1 MPATRSSRPTW
12 RRWLAGGAILA
23 LGRIAHEAALR
34 ALGLAP
40 RRFVFAH
47 GARHSLPGGASL
59 FDSYHCSRYNTNT
72 GRLTEP
78 MFHAVFDDIAAYL
91 RRRAAR
97 AALPNMN
104 TRSGEPAAAAPSP
117 FDARE
122 LIASLP
128 HRPGVYRMF
137 DAAGATLYVGKARD
151 LKKRVSSYFQKSAHE
166 TRIAVMLAQ
175 VARVE
180 TTVTRSEGEALLL
193 ENNLI
198 KSEEPRYNILF
209 RDDKSYPYV
218 CLTGDR
224 FPQLRFHRG
233 RLDRKNRYFGPFP
246 SAGAVR
252 EGMALLQ
259 KVFQLRTCENT
270 VFANRSRP
278 CMLHQI
284 QRCSAPCVGLVAEAD
299 YREDVQGAVLFLQG
313 KADQVLAQLKVQMD
327 EAAAALAFERAARL
341 RDKITR
347 LAQLQARQFVE
358 SATAGD
364 IDVVAAAAEQG
375 IVAVNVVMIR
385 GGRHVGDRTFFPQH
399 ADAGQFP
406 EVVAA
411 FLEQHY
417 VERPVPPTIV
427 VPDAADHAALAEVL
441 SAQSGQR
448 VEIVDNP
455 GGERRVWL
463 AMAVQNAG
471 FAIRQKLAQK
481 ATQDDRLA
489 ALQTALGLPASAQ
502 RIECFD
508 VSHTMGERAVASCV
522 IFDRLA
528 MQTSEYRRFNVEPAQ
543 GGDDYAA
550 MREALTR
557 RCARIVA
564 GEFPVPD
571 LFVIDGGKGQVAVA
585 AEVLAEQGLH
595 DTRLIGVA
603 KGPERKAGQEDI
615 VFPERAEVLNLPPD
629 HPGLHLLQQIR
640 DEAHR
645 FAIQGHRAR
654 RGKARTTSTLQ
665 EIAGVGSRKR
675 QALLTHFGGLR
686 GVQSASV
693 DDLARVPGISR
704 ALAERIFAQL
714 H

>member
-1 MPATRSSRPTW
+1 
-12 RRWLAGGAILA
+12 
-23 LGRIAHEAALR
+23 
-34 ALGLAP
+34 
-40 RRFVFAH
+40 
-47 GARHSLPGGASL
+47 
-59 FDSYHCSRYNTNT
+59 
-72 GRLTEP
+72 
-78 MFHAVFDDIAAYL
+78 
-91 RRRAAR
+91 
-97 AALPNMN
+97 
-104 TRSGEPAAAAPSP
+104 
-117 FDARE
+117 
-122 LIASLP
+122 
-128 HRPGVYRMF
+128 
-137 DAAGATLYVGKARD
+137 
-151 LKKRVSSYFQKSAHE
+151 
-166 TRIAVMLAQ
+166 
-175 VARVE
+175 
-180 TTVTRSEGEALLL
+180 
-193 ENNLI
+193 
-198 KSEEPRYNILF
+198 
-209 RDDKSYPYV
+209 
-218 CLTGDR
+218 
-224 FPQLRFHRG
+224 
-233 RLDRKNRYFGPFP
+233 
-246 SAGAVR
+246 
-252 EGMALLQ
+252 MALLQ
-259 KVFQLRTCENT
+259 KVFQIRTCENT

-284 QRCSAPCVGLVAEAD
+284 ERCSGPCVGLIAEAD

-313 KADQVLAQLKVQMD
+313 KADPGAGPAQAPRWTRR
-327 EAAAALAFERAARL
+327 AASLAFERAARI

-347 LAQLQARQFVE
+347 LGQLQARQFVE

-364 IDVVAAAAEQG
+364 IDVVAVVAEQG
-375 IVAVNVVMIR
+375 LVAVNVVMIR

-399 ADAGQFP
+399 ADASQLS
-406 EVVAA
+406 EVVPA

-427 VPDAADHAALAEVL
+427 VPEAADHAALAEVL
-441 SAQSGQR
+441 SAQSGQHI
-448 VEIVDNP
+448 EIVDNP

-471 FAIRQKLAQK
+471 FAVRQKLAQK

-528 MQTSEYRRFNVEPAQ
+528 LQTSEYRRFNVAPAH

-571 LFVIDGGKGQVAVA
+571 LLVIDGGKGQVAVA
-585 AEVLAEQGLH
+585 ADVLAEQGLH
-595 DTRLIGVA
+595 DTRLIGIA
-603 KGPERKAGQEDI
+603 KGPERKTGEEDI
-615 VFPERAEVLNLPPD
+615 VFPDRPDVLNLPPD

-686 GVQSASV
+686 GVQAASV

>member
-1 MPATRSSRPTW
+1 MP
-12 RRWLAGGAILA
+12 
-23 LGRIAHEAALR
+23 
-34 ALGLAP
+34 
-40 RRFVFAH
+40 
-47 GARHSLPGGASL
+47 
-59 FDSYHCSRYNTNT
+59 
-72 GRLTEP
+72 
-78 MFHAVFDDIAAYL
+78 
-91 RRRAAR
+91 
-97 AALPNMN
+97 
-104 TRSGEPAAAAPSP
+104 P

-122 LIASLP
+122 LLASLP

-137 DAAGATLYVGKARD
+137 DAAGETLYVGKARD
-151 LKKRVSSYFQKSAHE
+151 LKKRVSNYFQKGAHE
-166 TRIAVMLAQ
+166 TRIAVMLSH

-198 KSEEPRYNILF
+198 KAEEPRYNILF

-218 CLTGDR
+218 CLTGEQ

-233 RLDRKNRYFGPFP
+233 KLDRPNKYFGPFP

-252 EGMALLQ
+252 EGMATLQ

-284 QRCSAPCVGLVAEAD
+284 ERCSAPCVGLINEAD
-299 YREDVQGAVLFLQG
+299 YADDVGSAVLFLQG
-313 KADQVLAQLKVQMD
+313 KAGEVLAQMKAQM
-327 EAAAALAFERAARL
+327 AQASAALEFERAARL

-347 LAQLQARQFVE
+347 LTQLQARQFVE

-364 IDVVAAAAEQG
+364 FDVVAAATERG
-375 IVAVNVVMIR
+375 LVAVNVVMIR
-385 GGRHVGDRTFFPQH
+385 GGRHVGDRTFFPRH
-399 ADAGQFP
+399 ADSEALD
-406 EVVAA
+406 EVIAA
-411 FLEQHY
+411 FLAQHY
-417 VERPVPPTIV
+417 VERPVPPTII
-427 VPDAADHAALAEVL
+427 AAGADDQDALAEVL
-441 SAQSGQR
+441 SAQAAQR
-448 VEIVDNP
+448 VEIVGNP

-463 AMAVQNAG
+463 KMATQNAE
-471 FAIRQKLAQK
+471 FAVRQKLAQK
-481 ATQDDRLA
+481 ATQEDRLA
-489 ALQTALGLPASAQ
+489 ALQAALGLPPEAQ

-528 MQTSEYRRFNVEPAQ
+528 MQTSEYRRFNVTPAA

-564 GEFPVPD
+564 GEYPIPD
-571 LFVIDGGKGQVAVA
+571 LFVVDGGKGQVAVA

-595 DTRLIGVA
+595 QTRLIGIA
-603 KGPERKAGQEDI
+603 KGPERKAGEEDI
-615 VFPERAEVLNLPPD
+615 VFPDRDAVLNLPSD

-654 RGKARTTSTLQ
+654 RAKARTTSSLE
-665 EIAGVGSRKR
+665 EIAGIGAKNGRRSSRI
-675 QALLTHFGGLR
+675 
-686 GVQSASV
+686 SV
-693 DDLARVPGISR
+693 A
-704 ALAERIFAQL
+704 
-714 H
+714 

>member
-1 MPATRSSRPTW
+1 MSAPA
-12 RRWLAGGAILA
+12 A
-23 LGRIAHEAALR
+23 E
-34 ALGLAP
+34 
-40 RRFVFAH
+40 
-47 GARHSLPGGASL
+47 GAR
-59 FDSYHCSRYNTNT
+59 
-72 GRLTEP
+72 
-78 MFHAVFDDIAAYL
+78 
-91 RRRAAR
+91 
-97 AALPNMN
+97 
-104 TRSGEPAAAAPSP
+104 PA

-128 HRPGVYRMF
+128 HRPGVYRML
-137 DAAGATLYVGKARD
+137 DAAGETLYVGKARD
-151 LKKRVSSYFQKSAHE
+151 LKKRVASYFQKTGHE
-166 TRIAVMLAQ
+166 PRIATMIAH

-193 ENNLI
+193 ENNFI
-198 KSEEPRYNILF
+198 KSHEPRYNILF

-218 CLTGDR
+218 CITGDP

-233 RLDRKNRYFGPFP
+233 ALDRRHRYFGPFP

-252 EGMALLQ
+252 DGIATLQ
-259 KVFQLRTCENT
+259 KVFLLRTCENT

-284 QRCSAPCVGLVAEAD
+284 ERCTAPCVGLIGAD
-299 YREDVQGAVLFLQG
+299 EYREDVEGAALFLRG
-313 KADQVLAQLKVQMD
+313 KAAEVLSELQAQME
-327 EAAAALAFERAARL
+327 EAAAKLAFERAARL
-341 RDKITR
+341 RDKVAR
-347 LAQLQARQFVE
+347 LSQLQSRQFVE

-364 IDVVAAAAEQG
+364 VDVVAAASERGLA
-375 IVAVNVVMIR
+375 AVNVVMIR
-385 GGRHVGDRTFFPQH
+385 GGRHVGDRTFFPRH
-399 ADAGQFP
+399 ADNVDPTALAEIVP
-406 EVVAA
+406 A

-427 VPDAADHAALAEVL
+427 VPDAADHEALAEVL
-441 SAQSGQR
+441 SAQAGQR
-448 VEIVDNP
+448 VEIVGNP

-463 AMAVQNAG
+463 TMAHENATL
-471 FAIRQKLAQK
+471 AIRQKLAQK
-481 ATQDDRLA
+481 ATQEDRLA
-489 ALQTALGLPASAQ
+489 ALQDALGLPPAAQ

-508 VSHTMGERAVASCV
+508 VSHTMGEAAVASCV

-528 MQTSEYRRFNVEPAQ
+528 MQSGEYRRFNVVPEQ

-564 GEFPVPD
+564 GEYPAPD
-571 LFVIDGGKGQVAVA
+571 LLVVDGGKGQVAVA
-585 AEVLAEQGLH
+585 AGVLEEQGLH
-595 DTRLIGVA
+595 GVPLIGIA

-615 VFPERAEVLNLPPD
+615 VFPGRAAVLNLPPD

-654 RGKARTTSTLQ
+654 RAKARTTSALQ
-665 EIAGVGSRKR
+665 EIAGVGAAKRK
-675 QALLTHFGGLR
+675 ALLAHFGGVKA
-686 GVQSASV
+686 VQAASV
-693 DDLARVPGISR
+693 EDIARVPGISR
-704 ALAERIFAQL
+704 ALAERIFAEL

>member
-1 MPATRSSRPTW
+1 MSA
-12 RRWLAGGAILA
+12 AGPSQGANS
-23 LGRIAHEAALR
+23 IAH
-34 ALGLAP
+34 
-40 RRFVFAH
+40 
-47 GARHSLPGGASL
+47 
-59 FDSYHCSRYNTNT
+59 
-72 GRLTEP
+72 
-78 MFHAVFDDIAAYL
+78 
-91 RRRAAR
+91 
-97 AALPNMN
+97 
-104 TRSGEPAAAAPSP
+104 

-122 LIASLP
+122 LLASLP

-137 DAAGATLYVGKARD
+137 NAAGETLYVGKARD
-151 LKKRVSSYFQKSAHE
+151 LKKRVSSYFQKTGHE
-166 TRIAVMLAQ
+166 ARIAAMVAQ

-193 ENNLI
+193 ENNFI
-198 KSEEPRYNILF
+198 KAHEPRYNILF

-218 CLTGDR
+218 CLTAEP

-233 RLDRKNRYFGPFP
+233 ALDRRNRYFGPFP
-246 SAGAVR
+246 GAGAVR
-252 EGMALLQ
+252 EGIALLQ
-259 KVFQLRTCENT
+259 KVFMLRTCDDT

-278 CMLHQI
+278 CMLYQI
-284 QRCSAPCVGLVAEAD
+284 QRCTAPCVGFIAED
-299 YREDVQGAVLFLQG
+299 EYREDVHGATLFLQG
-313 KADQVLAQLKVQMD
+313 RAGEVLTNLQAQM
-327 EAAAALAFERAARL
+327 ETAATALEFERAARI
-341 RDKITR
+341 RDRIGR
-347 LAQLQARQFVE
+347 LQQLQARQFVE

-364 IDVVAAAAEQG
+364 IDVVAAASEG
-375 IVAVNVVMIR
+375 GLVAVNVVMIR
-385 GGRHVGDRTFFPQH
+385 GGRHVGDRTIFPRH
-399 ADAGQFP
+399 ADAVNGIAASDIVP
-406 EVVAA
+406 A

-427 VPDAADHAALAEVL
+427 VPDVQDHAALAEVL
-441 SAQSGQR
+441 SAQVSR
-448 VEIVDNP
+448 KVEIVGNP

-463 AMAVQNAG
+463 TMALQNATL
-471 FAIRQKLAQK
+471 AIRQRLAQK
-481 ATQDDRLA
+481 ATQEDRLA
-489 ALQTALGLPASAQ
+489 SLQEALGLPASVQ

-508 VSHTMGERAVASCV
+508 VSHTMGEAAVASCV

-528 MQTSEYRRFNVEPAQ
+528 MQSSEYRRFNVTPEH

-564 GEFPVPD
+564 GEYPSPD
-571 LFVIDGGKGQVAVA
+571 LLVIDGGKGQVAVA
-585 AEVLAEQGLH
+585 ANVLEEQGMH
-595 DTRLIGVA
+595 GVPLIGIA

-615 VFPERAEVLNLPPD
+615 VFPNREGVLNLPAD

-665 EIAGVGSRKR
+665 DIAGIGAARR
-675 QALLTHFGGLR
+675 RALLAHFGGLR
-686 GVQSASV
+686 GVEAASV

-704 ALAERIFAQL
+704 ALAERIFSDL